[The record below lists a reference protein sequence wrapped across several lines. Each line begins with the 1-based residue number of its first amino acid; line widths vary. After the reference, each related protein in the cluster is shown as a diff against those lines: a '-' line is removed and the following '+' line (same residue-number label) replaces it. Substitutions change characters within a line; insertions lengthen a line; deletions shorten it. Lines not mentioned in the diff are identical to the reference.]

1 MNKSIWQKRLPTFI
15 GIGILVI
22 ALMAGVYVTTIGG
35 GPGVFAPRA
44 TAETTPQKIKVT
56 NITDSSFTISF
67 VTSDKTAGFVKY
79 GEEENSTK
87 SQASDDRDQLSG
99 SVGEFNVHHITV
111 RGLQANTTYYY
122 LLGTGSRNTFD
133 NNGQA
138 FKVTTTKR
146 SGAPSAAKTA
156 YGNVLN
162 ESGGP
167 AEGSVVYVTIEGV
180 GEMSSLVKNSGS
192 WAIPLSNARTSD
204 GSGYATLTD
213 DQTMLINVQGPA
225 VNSTSSLTTT
235 IAQSQ
240 PVPTITLGQNNVS
253 IVPDNTMTSDTN
265 TTSLEAT
272 AMEDTTMTASDSTE
286 TMMTDST
293 ASDSAGTSGELTSLL
308 ADTPAS
314 TTNMIVDTDL
324 TTEQKVAT
332 SQPTI
337 KGKAAPNVTVNIEVH
352 SDTTITQEI
361 TADENGEF
369 VLDISKLSQN
379 LEPGEHTVT
388 YTYTDPNTG
397 KEVTKTT
404 TFTVEDPSANT
415 QLASTTTTSTSGP
428 YGTGNPYP
436 MEGTASASPSP
447 TPKATAS
454 SSSTIATRSSQPAT
468 SSSLPVSGS
477 VSTTLVLLVGGLF
490 FIIAGGWSFWIAN
503 ELKEERYP
511 A

>member
-44 TAETTPQKIKVT
+44 TAETTPEKIKVT
-56 NITDSSFTISF
+56 NVTDNSFTVSF
-67 VTSDKTAGFVKY
+67 VTSGKTTGFIKY
-79 GEEENSTK
+79 GAEEKSTK

-99 SVGEFNVHHITV
+99 SIGEFNVHHITV
-111 RGLQANTTYYY
+111 RGLEANTPYYY

-156 YGNVLN
+156 YGNVLS
-162 ESGGP
+162 ETGSP
-167 AEGSVVYVTIEGV
+167 AEGSVVYITIDGV

-192 WAIPLSNARTSD
+192 WAIPLSNARASD
-204 GSGYATLTD
+204 GSGYATITD
-213 DQTMLINVQGPA
+213 DLTMLISVQGPA
-225 VNSTSSLTTT
+225 ASSTSSLSTT

-240 PVPTITLGQNNVS
+240 PVPSMTLGQNNVS
-253 IVPDNTMTSDTN
+253 IVPDESMSNDSMN
-265 TTSLEAT
+265 LEAT
-272 AMEDTTMTASDSTE
+272 AVEDPTMTASDSTE
-286 TMMTDST
+286 TTMT
-293 ASDSAGTSGELTSLL
+293 ASESSQTTTASESSTGELTNLL
-308 ADTPAS
+308 SDTPAEPTS
-314 TTNMIVDTDL
+314 SLIVDTDL

-337 KGKAAPNVTVNIEVH
+337 IGKAAPNVTVSIEVH

-361 TADENGEF
+361 TANADGEF
-369 VLDISKLSQN
+369 ELDISKLSQT

-397 KEVTKTT
+397 KEVTKTK
-404 TFTVEDPSANT
+404 TFTVEDPTTSSTT
-415 QLASTTTTSTSGP
+415 QLASTTSTTGP

-436 MEGTASASPSP
+436 MEGTVSASPSP
-447 TPKATAS
+447 TSTTSAS
-454 SSSTIATRSSQPAT
+454 VATRSSQPAT

-477 VSTTLVLLVGGLF
+477 VSTTLVLLIGGLF

-503 ELKEERYP
+503 ELKEESYSG
-511 A
+511 